1 VHKVSVL
8 IATYDRPLDLACCL
22 EAISRQQ
29 PGEYALEV
37 CVVNDGGTDI
47 DPVVRQ
53 FPGLSIHY
61 TNLDSNVGQVEARNI
76 ALEMATGD
84 LIAICDDDDRWLP
97 THVQNLVQCLD
108 RVGSEAALAY
118 GDAEIVLL
126 ERGLFGVCLCERTPF
141 AWKEADA
148 LLRAYNPIVPSAV
161 MYRRSLHEDIGNF
174 DPSVSHYWDWDFFL
188 RARAVGRLVRSAVAD
203 TLYAFFRDGSNQSAD
218 ASGMAEALRVFTDKH
233 GLGELPVS
241 NFYRMLRD
249 PALAAHRDATEL
261 VWDGDPSL
269 WRVSPAVE

>member
-8 IATYDRPLDLACCL
+8 IATYERPFDLARCL
-22 EAISRQQ
+22 QAIARQR
-29 PGEYALEV
+29 PGGYELEV
-37 CVVNDGGTDI
+37 CVVNDGGTAI
-47 DPVVRQ
+47 DSVVRQ
-53 FPGLSIHY
+53 FPELAVRY
-61 TNLDSNVGQVEARNI
+61 TNLEHNVGQVEARNI

-97 THVQNLVQCLD
+97 THVQNLVQSLE
-108 RVGSEAALAY
+108 RAGSDAALAY

-126 ERGLFGVCLCERTPF
+126 ERGPFGVCLCERSPF
-141 AWKEADA
+141 AWREADL

-161 MYRRSLHEDIGNF
+161 LYRRSLHADLGNF

-188 RARAVGRLVRSAVAD
+188 RAKEVGRFVRNPVAD
-203 TLYAFFRDGSNQSAD
+203 TLYAFFQDESNQSAD

-233 GLGELPVS
+233 GLGDLPVS

-249 PALAAHRDATEL
+249 PALVPHRDATEI

-269 WRVSPAVE
+269 WRGWLAIE

>member
-8 IATYDRPLDLACCL
+8 IATYERTFDLACCL
-22 EAISRQQ
+22 EAISRQR
-29 PGEYALEV
+29 PGGYALEV
-37 CVVNDGGTDI
+37 CVVNDGGAAI
-47 DPVVRQ
+47 DEVVRQ
-53 FPGLSIHY
+53 FPGLSVRY

-84 LIAICDDDDRWLP
+84 LIALCDDDDRWLP

-108 RVGSEAALAY
+108 EAGSEVALAY

-126 ERGLFGVCLCERTPF
+126 ERGLFGLCLYERSPF
-141 AWKEADA
+141 AWKDADP

-161 MYRRSLHEDIGNF
+161 MYRRSLHADIGYF

-188 RARAVGRLVRSAVAD
+188 RARAVGRFARSPVAD
-203 TLYAFFRDGSNQSAD
+203 TLYAFFRDGSNQSAN
-218 ASGMAEALRVFTDKH
+218 ASGMAEALRVFTEKH

-249 PALAAHRDATEL
+249 PALDAYRDATEL
-261 VWDGDPSL
+261 VWDGDISL
-269 WRVSPAVE
+269 WRVLPAFE